1 MKRAKPG
8 ASATTRKPPVPTN
21 SHAGIEAWLGRQVPD
36 LQPIVKRLD
45 ALIGEAISEA
55 VYAIKWQKAYYGS
68 PGLGWVIEMVA
79 YDVSVNVVF
88 LGGANFD
95 DPPPSGTG
103 QSRYV
108 KLRSIEEAQDPM
120 IRTWIGQAARVRGWN

>member
-8 ASATTRKPPVPTN
+8 VSTTTRRPPVPAD
-21 SHAGIEAWLGRQVPD
+21 SHAEIEAWLGRQMPD
-36 LQPIVKRLD
+36 LQPIVRRLD
-45 ALIGEAISEA
+45 ELIREAIPDA
-55 VYAIKWQKAYYGS
+55 TYAIKWQKAYYGS

-88 LGGANFD
+88 LGGADYD

-103 QSRYV
+103 RSRYV
-108 KLRSIEEAQDPM
+108 KLRSLEEAQDPM